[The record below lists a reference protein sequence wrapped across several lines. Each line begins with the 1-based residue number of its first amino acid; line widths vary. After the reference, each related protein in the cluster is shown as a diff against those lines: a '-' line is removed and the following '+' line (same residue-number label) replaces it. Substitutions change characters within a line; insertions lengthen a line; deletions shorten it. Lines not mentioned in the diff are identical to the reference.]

1 MMERAI
7 RLLIAD
13 DHAVVRDGIAGLL
26 LGAGIDVVGQSIN
39 GCDAL
44 EKAVRLKPDVVLMD
58 IAMPVMDGLVAT
70 EELCRTMPKVRV
82 IVLTMHEEQAYVR
95 RVMLAGAAGYVR
107 KDSSAEN
114 LLKVISFVNDGTQV
128 FPALTHDVE
137 EKNILTSCETVVLV
151 LLVKGIGQN
160 GKPNQRASNKL
171 IANELGVA
179 VSTIVAHREKIND
192 KLNKPT
198 PLDLVQYA
206 KKYGLI

>member
-1 MMERAI
+1 MERAI

-26 LGAGIDVVGQSIN
+26 LGAGIDVVGQAIN

-44 EKAVRLKPDVVLMD
+44 EKAVQLKPDVVLMD

-95 RVMLAGAAGYVR
+95 RAMLAGAAGYVR
-107 KDSSAEN
+107 KDSSAEK
-114 LLKVISFVNDGTQV
+114 LLKVISLVNDGTQV
-128 FPALTHDVE
+128 FPALTRDVE
-137 EKNILTSCETVVLV
+137 EKNILTPCETAVLV
-151 LLVKGIGQN
+151 LLVKGINRN
-160 GKPNQRASNKL
+160 GKPNRRASNQL
-171 IANELGVA
+171 IADELGVA
-179 VSTIVAHREKIND
+179 VSTVVTHRERIND

-198 PLDLVQYA
+198 PLAQVQYA